1 MAEQQSRRP
10 RAASLVRHT
19 LDGARE
25 RFYLKQDVTT
35 VGRSTTCAVVIPSST
50 VSRLHARI
58 EVQHDRYVLF
68 DAGSANGTFVN
79 GHRLQGGHQLRQDDT
94 IWLGSDEVTL
104 TFDDPETTLVL
115 PVDRGS
121 VPILID
127 EPARI
132 VQVYGAPIHL
142 GPLEYRLLLHLATHP
157 GTVCTKESCFLA
169 AWGQTYDPATC
180 EDALNAS
187 LARLR
192 GGLRAAAEASGHP
205 APPITAIPRV
215 GFRLDAAVAF
225 HDAPARPAE

>member
-1 MAEQQSRRP
+1 MPRLRP
-10 RAASLVRHT
+10 AALVRRT
-19 LDGARE
+19 LDGADE
-25 RFYLKQDVTT
+25 RFYLEQDVTT
-35 VGRSTTCAVVIPSST
+35 IGRSTTCTVVLPSST

-58 EVQHDRYVLF
+58 ELQHDRYMLF

-79 GHRLQGGHQLRQDDT
+79 GHRLEGGHQLQQDDT
-94 IWLGSDEVTL
+94 IWLGADELTL
-104 TFDDPETTLVL
+104 TFDDPEATLVL

-132 VQVYGAPIHL
+132 VQVYGTPVHL
-142 GPLEYRLLLHLATHP
+142 GPLEYQLLLHLATHP

-169 AWGQTYDPATC
+169 AWGQSYDPATC

-192 GGLRAAAEASGHP
+192 RSLRAAAEPSGH
-205 APPITAIPRV
+205 APPLITAVPRV
-215 GFRLDAAVAF
+215 GFRLDASVAF
-225 HDAPARPAE
+225 HGSPARPPQVD